1 MNQRLQNQKETE
13 NMIATAKARN
23 KFIGPVN
30 AQATNSTP
38 CFGGYITKLQN
49 IHLEYNPSFPLHRT
63 RYTPDVAFREA
74 FDAITEHEMIH
85 KGDGKGRGC
94 PKNEQ
99 LDVSEILTP
108 MAEVLKSK
116 KLPNVPFGSQ
126 GHTLY
131 TYFANLYEDLV
142 DNTIVCDNRG
152 AQGLCLMYDD
162 MAQHAGKIGPLF
174 EAFHRVQAFVFP
186 KKEGVASLV
195 KHFEPSVKS
204 KEVAKA
210 FLTRTG
216 LSAVPLEERITMLAD
231 LTNWKKHS
239 AIFADEFS
247 KLIDPKQ
254 LQIFYFP
261 LIGGN
266 DFARLGNEDVQME
279 IALKAYGE
287 QGSAFEPPAFM
298 EDNLALLSLYRALAK
313 KIDMKVQSHSVE
325 TQRPVAHVARRRFDF
340 DKDQLERLEFGINTA
355 GMLEAQTGKY
365 PVIVRSRYQV
375 SPGNF
380 PEVRVGLLDCS
391 DSMRLSVTGEEGK
404 VMNPWAKEEKQWT
417 NTSRYHHSLLVE
429 FGLCELFRRRG
440 TLKESNVRLGVYSD
454 TTRMGNNL
462 GESERLA
469 LTPAFGGTKFSK
481 NALETI
487 FKGNGA
493 LVYTISDGEIQNWS
507 TMRESFIEG
516 AQRHHFVHLQIGGE
530 SQMYRDLKS
539 AGLYVVNDDGKN
551 AAKILIDLT
560 QKTLYGVK

>member
-1 MNQRLQNQKETE
+1 MNQRLHNQKKTE
-13 NMIATAKARN
+13 SLIAAARARN

-30 AQATNSTP
+30 ARVTNGTP
-38 CFGGYITKLQN
+38 CFGGYITALQKVN
-49 IHLEYNPSFPLHRT
+49 LEYNPSYPLHRT
-63 RYTPDVAFREA
+63 RYAPELAFSAA

-99 LDVSEILTP
+99 LDISEVLTP
-108 MAEVLKSK
+108 IAQVLKSK
-116 KLPNVPFGSQ
+116 GFPNVPFGSQ

-142 DNTIVCDNRG
+142 DNTIVCDNLG
-152 AQGLCLMYDD
+152 ARGLCLMYDD
-162 MAQHAGKIGPLF
+162 MAQHAGEIGSLF
-174 EAFHRVQAFVFP
+174 EAFHRVQAVVFP

-195 KHFEPSVKS
+195 KHFEPSAKS

-216 LSAVPLEERITMLAD
+216 LAAVPLEQRITLLSD
-231 LTNWKKHS
+231 SRNWKAHS
-239 AIFADEFS
+239 TIFADEFS
-247 KLIDPKQ
+247 KLLDPQQ
-254 LQIFYFP
+254 LRVFCFP

-287 QGSAFEPPAFM
+287 RGSTFVPPAFM
-298 EDNLALLSLYRALAK
+298 EDNLALLSVYRALAK

-325 TQRPVAHVARRRFDF
+325 TQRPVAHVARRSFDF
-340 DKDQLERLEFGINTA
+340 GKDQLERLEFGLNNC
-355 GMLEAQTGKY
+355 GNLEAQTGKY

-375 SPGNF
+375 SPGSF

-391 DSMRLSVTGEEGK
+391 GSMRLSVTGEEGK
-404 VMNPWAKEEKQWT
+404 IMNPWAKKEKQWT
-417 NTSRYHHSLLVE
+417 DTSRYHHSLLVE

-469 LTPAFGGTKFSK
+469 LAPAFGGTEFSK
-481 NALETI
+481 NALDAI

-493 LVYTISDGEIQNWS
+493 LVYTISDGEIENWS
-507 TMRESFIEG
+507 GMKDVFIEG
-516 AQRHHFVHLQIGGE
+516 ARRHYYVHLQIGNE
-530 SQMYRDLKS
+530 SQMYNDLKS
-539 AGLYVVNDDGKN
+539 AGLYVVRDDGRN

-560 QKTLYGVK
+560 QKTLNGVK